1 MWLSNFPNTT
11 YYWLLCWNIWVD
23 LFLGSLFCS
32 IDLYVCVMPVL
43 YCLNYYV
50 VVQPLRCV
58 WLFTTPW
65 TAVQQASL
73 SFTTYQSLLKLMS
86 IKSVMPSN
94 HVVLC
99 HPLLLLLSI
108 FPSIRVFSNSWFY
121 ASGGQSI
128 GASGS
133 ASPLPMNIQGWFP
146 LGLTGLISLLS
157 KCRFYKF
164 FKFYFSEVSL
174 AFWWRLH

>member
-11 YYWLLCWNIWVD
+11 YYWLLCHKLIEIYGWTYFWALYSVPLICMSVLCQSYTVWITIL
-23 LFLGSLFCS
+23 LFSRS
-32 IDLYVCVMPVL
+32 
-43 YCLNYYV
+43 V
-50 VVQPLRCV
+50 VSDYSQPA
-58 WLFTTPW
+58 W
-65 TAVQQASL
+65 TAAQQASL

-164 FKFYFSEVSL
+164 F
-174 AFWWRLH
+174 